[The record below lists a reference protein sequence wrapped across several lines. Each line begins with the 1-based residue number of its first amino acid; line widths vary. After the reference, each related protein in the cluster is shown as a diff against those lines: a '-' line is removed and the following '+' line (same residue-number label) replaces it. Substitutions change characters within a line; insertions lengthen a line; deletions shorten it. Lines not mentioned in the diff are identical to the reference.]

1 MPSNPSAGVDTERPT
16 RLEKEV
22 REPARYRVLLHNDNY
37 TTMEFVVAILR
48 SIFRRTLEDAT
59 AIMLD
64 VHQHGIGQC
73 GVFTREV
80 AETKVA
86 QVHNAARKAGF
97 PLKCSLEK
105 L

>member
-1 MPSNPSAGVDTERPT
+1 MPSYASAGVDTERPP

-22 REPARYRVLLHNDNY
+22 REPARYRVLRHNDDY
-37 TTMEFVVAILR
+37 TSMDFVVGILR

-64 VHQHGIGQC
+64 VHQHGVGQC
-73 GVFTREV
+73 GVYTREV
-80 AETKVA
+80 AETKVS
-86 QVHNAARKAGF
+86 QVHKAARQAGF
-97 PLKCSLEK
+97 PLRCSLEK